1 MRLTSLDLFHLFTLC
16 SIKQCLHDDRSP
28 DVLAGVTQMH
38 QRDCFECLVL
48 NEELPGEYF
57 VPLTTDA
64 LKAPF
69 RSNVFKLF
77 RIPNNFKC
85 LWIALCHTKQ
95 CSRINIRIWPW
106 TKQSKTFC
114 SNTTWRVTNTMSF
127 LKTVQLNVGH
137 KAANSHRSRP
147 EKKYDGGFVTE
158 MNIAWLTLH

>member
-64 LKAPF
+64 LKTPF
-69 RSNVFKLF
+69 RMYFLKLF
-77 RIPNNFKC
+77 WNQTISSVYGLPCATLNNARGLIFEFDLGLNKAKRFAVILLEELRI
-85 LWIALCHTKQ
+85 LWVFWKQ
-95 CSRINIRIWPW
+95 FNWMLDTRRRILTARDLKKNMTEVLSQKW
-106 TKQSKTFC
+106 T
-114 SNTTWRVTNTMSF
+114 
-127 LKTVQLNVGH
+127 
-137 KAANSHRSRP
+137 SH
-147 EKKYDGGFVTE
+147 D
-158 MNIAWLTLH
+158 